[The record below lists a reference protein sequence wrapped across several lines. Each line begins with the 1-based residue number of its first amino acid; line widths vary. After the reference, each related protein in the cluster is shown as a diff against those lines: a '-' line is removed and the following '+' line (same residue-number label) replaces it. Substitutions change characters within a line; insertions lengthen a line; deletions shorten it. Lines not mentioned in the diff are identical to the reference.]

1 MLSVSTGEES
11 DYDTTN
17 TFLIVSNR
25 TVTDFDLF
33 SHLPSYNI
41 LRGSRMGTEISL
53 KGASSRFAHL
63 DEFGQNF

>member
-11 DYDTTN
+11 DTTN